1 MRVHRKKLLYYSF
14 FLFFIM
20 ACRTYACSA
29 PQLATTSDNT
39 ADSVFFTC
47 QRFTHLGEGPGV
59 SGNTCTIPCPDG
71 SNHTFDIFG
80 DVTIFASMTLGEA
93 QAQYCPAPA
102 SSSKAALPTEEP
114 TEAPKGASAPPTD
127 APTDAAPLKPYL
139 TGSFTTCDNTA
150 GYVNFSIAEN
160 APAYDPATFKLL
172 FNDQAAK
179 CAPASNNPKIL
190 TCNYPPAPHGPPAYI
205 QVYIGDQLVNDFK
218 FPGGTI
224 CDVPSQPNPN
234 PAGTEEPEAPAG
246 TEPAP
251 TEDTGGD

>member
-47 QRFTHLGEGPGV
+47 QRFAHLGEGPGT

-93 QAQYCPAPA
+93 QAQYCPGGASVQPA
-102 SSSKAALPTEEP
+102 SNEPQPTEEP
-114 TEAPKGASAPPTD
+114 TEVSAPPTD
-127 APTDAAPLKPYL
+127 APTEAAPVKPFL
-139 TGSFTTCDNTA
+139 TGSFTTCDNAA
-150 GYVNFSIAEN
+150 GYVNFSIAEG
-160 APAYDPATFKLL
+160 APAYDPASFKLV
-172 FNDQAAK
+172 FNGQVAK
-179 CAPASNNPKIL
+179 CAPASNNSSVL
-190 TCNYPPAPHGPPAYI
+190 TCNYPPAPYGPPAYI

-218 FPGGTI
+218 FPGGEI
-224 CDVPSQPNPN
+224 CNVVQPPN
-234 PAGTEEPEAPAG
+234 NNNTESTEESQSPSS